1 MGKHATEL
9 LRFAGFEETRKGF
22 RAREEKEFRS
32 QEIERLLEARGY
44 VETADGCYGSW
55 IAPKDDEPKDDEA
68 KA

>member
-22 RAREEKEFRS
+22 RAREEKEYRS

-44 VETADGCYGSW
+44 VETADGSW
-55 IAPKDDEPKDDEA
+55 TAPEDDEPKDDEA